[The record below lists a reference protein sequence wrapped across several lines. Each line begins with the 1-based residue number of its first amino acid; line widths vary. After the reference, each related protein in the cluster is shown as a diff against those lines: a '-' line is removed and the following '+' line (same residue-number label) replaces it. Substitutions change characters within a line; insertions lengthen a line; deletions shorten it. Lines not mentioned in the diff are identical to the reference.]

1 MLQVPSKTVILFDL
15 DGTLIDSLPA
25 VERAWSFWAT
35 QVGLNPDE
43 VLPHIH
49 GRRSLDS
56 IRVLAPHLN
65 AEEQDLVLR
74 KIESSETEGVRLL
87 PGSAELLASLP
98 EGTWTIVTSGT
109 SDVAQ
114 ARLRAV
120 GIPIPE
126 HAVYGEN
133 VSQGKPSPEPFLL
146 AAQKM
151 GVSPDQALVFED
163 TDAGVR
169 AGHAAGMQVIRVG
182 APHPLA
188 LTNVQDLRQVA
199 VVGVNPLQLSVS

>member
-1 MLQVPSKTVILFDL
+1 MFTVPSKSVILFDL

-35 QVGLNPDE
+35 QVGLNPDK

-56 IRVLAPHLN
+56 IRVLAPHLD

-87 PGSAELLASLP
+87 PGTTELLASLP
-98 EGTWTIVTSGT
+98 VGSWTIVTSGT

-120 GIPIPE
+120 GIPVPE
-126 HAVYGEN
+126 HAVYGET

-146 AAQKM
+146 AAERM
-151 GVSPDQALVFED
+151 GVAPDQALVFED

-169 AGHAAGMQVIRVG
+169 AGHAAGMQAIRVG

-188 LTNVQDLRQVA
+188 LANVADLSQVA
-199 VVGVNPLQLSVS
+199 VVGVNPLQLSIV